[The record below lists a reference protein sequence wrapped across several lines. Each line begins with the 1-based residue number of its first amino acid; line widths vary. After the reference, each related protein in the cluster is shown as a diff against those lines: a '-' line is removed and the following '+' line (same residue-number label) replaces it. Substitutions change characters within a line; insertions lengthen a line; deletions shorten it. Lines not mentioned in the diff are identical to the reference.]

1 MKLLIFFK
9 TKKLLLL
16 NIFLT
21 FYIATNLVGGERGL
35 ISYYEKDRVHK
46 NLIQK
51 EIKLSNELTKIEKK
65 NQLLSTNLNLDFVDM
80 IYREK
85 LKFGKKDE
93 ILIKLK

>member
-1 MKLLIFFK
+1 MKLLIFLK

-16 NIFLT
+16 NILLT

-51 EIKLSNELTKIEKK
+51 EKKLSNELTNIEKK
-65 NQLLSTNLNLDFVDM
+65 NKLLSTKLNLDYVDM

-93 ILIKLK
+93 IIIKLK